1 MSVVQS
7 SSLAVPLALDLV
19 NRVQRECGVEQI
31 VTMASPNK
39 RSEVVREALNDAVV
53 DIYNRARWEWLVTTH
68 NIRIIAGRDQYQLPQ
83 NFDRLARPVQI
94 SNVPMKEYTAIDWP
108 YYVPVVDAGGQGQ
121 PNCYMVH
128 NQILS
133 VYPQPNQAVLD
144 QFQFIICTYY
154 KHAGERLQAVAT
166 SDLETWDIPPQFVEP
181 LVVFGKYKLKLFLEY
196 PDAQAEVQR
205 YEQLIQQNMNKRRS
219 ALQNPQMH
227 QRFDP
232 TKMGG
237 NGWNFWG

>member
-7 SSLAVPLALDLV
+7 GSLATPTALDVV

-31 VTMASPNK
+31 VSMASSND
-39 RSEVVREALNDAVV
+39 RSEVVREAINDAVI
-53 DIYNRARWEWLVTTH
+53 DIYNRARWEWLVNVYH
-68 NIRIIAGRDQYQLPQ
+68 IRLISGQDSYQLPQ
-83 NFDRLARPVQI
+83 NFDRLARPVQV
-94 SNVPMKEYTAIDWP
+94 SNTPMKEYTALDWP
-108 YYVPVVDAGGQGQ
+108 YYIPTIDPGGQGQ
-121 PNCYMVH
+121 PHSYMIQ

-133 VYPQPNQAVLD
+133 VFPAPNQEAID
-144 QFQFIICTYY
+144 QHAFLVFAYY
-154 KHAGERLQAVAT
+154 KHPGVRMPAT
-166 SDLETWDIPPQFVEP
+166 SAADKQTWDVPPQFIEP
-181 LVVFGKYKLKLFLEY
+181 LVSFGKWKLKTYLEY
-196 PDAQAEVQR
+196 PDAQAEVMR
-205 YEQLIQQNMNKRRS
+205 YEQLIQQNLNKRRS

>member
-7 SSLAVPLALDLV
+7 GSLAVPTALDII

-31 VTMASPNK
+31 VTMASPND
-39 RSEVVREALNDAVV
+39 RSEVAREAINDAVI
-53 DIYNRARWEWLVTTH
+53 DIYNRARWEWLVNVY
-68 NIRIIAGRDQYQLPQ
+68 NIRLVPSQDSYQLPQ
-83 NFDRLARPVQI
+83 NFDRLARPVQVT
-94 SNVPMKEYTAIDWP
+94 NVPMKEHTALDWP
-108 YYVPVVDAGGQGQ
+108 YYIPTIDTGGEGR
-121 PNCYMVH
+121 PHSYMIQ

-133 VYPQPNQAVLD
+133 IYPPPNQAAID
-144 QFQFIICTYY
+144 QYQFMVFAYY
-154 KHAGERLQAVAT
+154 KHPGVRIAANAA
-166 SDLETWDIPPQFVEP
+166 SDKQTWDVPAQFIEP
-181 LVVFGKYKLKLFLEY
+181 LVVFGKAKLKTYLEY
-196 PDAQAEVQR
+196 PDAQAELMR
-205 YEQLIQQNMNKRRS
+205 YEQLIQQNLNKRRS